1 MKKDGV
7 EKKDNTKGKVKGYF
21 MYEKEK
27 QRENHLIV
35 LLVYTFFSLILT
47 GESLLLGWE
56 VGAIVLLLTA
66 LIGSWVIYI
75 TDMVSGGMRLWLYFA
90 LTMISCFFYG
100 IHQTSVFDLAPLMI
114 LIMILF
120 SITEKSSI
128 IRLCVITYYLTMCYD
143 FIFVLNHAIEFTAL
157 TVTRTLLHLGL
168 VLVSGCLVNL
178 VLKRRKSERVYSDKK
193 IEKLEETNRRVEDF
207 LANVSHELR
216 TPINAVTG
224 ISTVMLQKEEEQEK
238 REQLSS
244 VQMAGKRLFGQ
255 IEDILD
261 YTEID
266 TNKIRLSEENYTP
279 SLVVSDLVSEH
290 WEKEEKQPELL
301 FDYDTKIPPVLLGDE
316 RKIRKILKH
325 LVDNAMKFTQ
335 EGGVYVRIF
344 SLKKSYGINLCIEV
358 SDTGVGIAKDELE
371 RITERFYQTST
382 GRNRKVGGLGL
393 GLSIVYGMVR
403 VMNGFMRI
411 ESEEGRGT
419 TVTVSIPQQVA
430 EENPEKPLIN
440 NKNLCVACFL
450 MTEKYKVPQV
460 REYYNKMIAH
470 MVKQFDILLHR
481 VTNRDELEQ
490 LLEVTPV
497 THLFVGEEEYRVNK
511 NYLEMIDSKVRIVVV
526 AGKNIILPQEKRI
539 EIIRKP
545 LCTQSVLNIL
555 KEKESDLSKRKKRKM
570 ICPGI
575 KVLVVDDEP
584 MNLTVAKGIFENYQ
598 MIVKTVIS
606 GKEAIA
612 ACEKER
618 FDIIFLDHMMPEMD
632 GIETL
637 KQLRKMQKES
647 GQEYIIVAF
656 TANAVSGAKKMFM
669 EEGFDEFVSKPIET
683 MTLERVLCKVLPKSS
698 ITYVSEEKEA
708 VKADE
713 RKTNFDRNAGLQYCR
728 GDEMFYREL
737 LAQFHSE
744 SVKKRQMIEADYEQ
758 KNMEDYRIR
767 VHALKS
773 TAKMIGAE
781 NLSDLAKDLE
791 MAAKEKDWDFIEK
804 NHKEVLDQY
813 AAAVVEIGSLLG
825 TVLEEEEFSVTQ
837 INSEKL
843 LEELML
849 LMEKLRAYE
858 IDEAEKII
866 QKLQHIKCAN
876 LLGKELIEDIKQDV
890 TDFEFDRALN
900 KTEKLYKRV
909 ERGECE

>member
-120 SITEKSSI
+120 SVTEKSSI

-143 FIFVLNHAIEFTAL
+143 FIFVLKHAIELTTL

-224 ISTVMLQKEEEQEK
+224 ISTVMLQ
-238 REQLSS
+238 
-244 VQMAGKRLFGQ
+244 
-255 IEDILD
+255 
-261 YTEID
+261 
-266 TNKIRLSEENYTP
+266 
-279 SLVVSDLVSEH
+279 
-290 WEKEEKQPELL
+290 KEEKQPELL

-470 MVKQFDILLHR
+470 MVKQFDISLHR

-511 NYLEMIDSKVRIVVV
+511 NYLEMTDSKVRIVVV

-708 VKADE
+708 VKTDE

-728 GDEMFYREL
+728 GDEIFYREL

-858 IDEAEKII
+858 IDDAEKII

-876 LLGKELIEDIKQDV
+876 LSGRELIENIKQDV

>member
-1 MKKDGV
+1 
-7 EKKDNTKGKVKGYF
+7 

-100 IHQTSVFDLAPLMI
+100 IHKTSVFDLAPLMI

-120 SITEKSSI
+120 SITEKTSI

-143 FIFVLNHAIEFTAL
+143 FIFVLNHAIELTTL

-279 SLVVSDLVSEH
+279 SLVVSDLVSEY

-301 FDYDTKIPPVLLGDE
+301 FDYDTKIPLVLFSDE

-460 REYYNKMIAH
+460 REYYNKRIAH

>member
-1 MKKDGV
+1 
-7 EKKDNTKGKVKGYF
+7 

-120 SITEKSSI
+120 SVTEKSSI

-143 FIFVLNHAIEFTAL
+143 FIFVLKHAIELTTL

-301 FDYDTKIPPVLLGDE
+301 FDYDTKIPPVLFSDE